1 MVTRQNKSDGSE
13 GGELNYSLG
22 ILIILL
28 MIFWFMCKSMGNC
41 GNGAYNTSRYSNNR
55 YPLMSNL
62 YGGRRRNTNRIPV
75 PSSKT
80 SERKLYDENG
90 DDSED
95 HADEKQV
102 LMHLYKQA
110 DNHNMG
116 PKSKTESHKLMCG
129 NEHKRTS

>member
-1 MVTRQNKSDGSE
+1 MFKSNSGDDSIF
-13 GGELNYSLG
+13 GGNELSYSLG

-41 GNGAYNTSRYSNNR
+41 SNDTYNTPRYNNR
-55 YPLMSNL
+55 YPLIRNL
-62 YGGRRRNTNRIPV
+62 YGGRLQNNNTISV
-75 PSSKT
+75 PISKT
-80 SERKLYDENG
+80 SERKLYDENSE
-90 DDSED
+90 DSED

-110 DNHNMG
+110 DNYNMG

>member
-1 MVTRQNKSDGSE
+1 MVTRQDKNDGSD

-41 GNGAYNTSRYSNNR
+41 GNGTYNTSRYSNNR
-55 YPLMSNL
+55 YPLMRNL
-62 YGGRRRNTNRIPV
+62 YGGRRWNNNRIPV

-102 LMHLYKQA
+102 
-110 DNHNMG
+110 NMG